1 MNDERITQWAQAYL
15 HWLEPQVREEGH
27 QSRTYSDLL
36 SLMHAKEF
44 VWLVPNDDN
53 RIVDGLDVRREFLRE
68 AKTPNDLS
76 IEAFGPVSVL
86 EVLIGLSRRMAFV
99 AEGSAEGWAWQ
110 FLGNLEL
117 HRMSDPLSR
126 IEVAQVD
133 DVLESLIWRTYN
145 VDGTGGFFPLAKPE
159 EDQTQVELWYQMCA
173 YVEEI
178 HPEY

>member
-1 MNDERITQWAQAYL
+1 MDDKRTAKWVEAYF
-15 HWLEPQVREEGH
+15 HWLAPQVRDEGH
-27 QSRTYSDLL
+27 QSHTYTDLL
-36 SLMHAKEF
+36 RLMHGKEF

-53 RIVDGLDVRREFLRE
+53 RLVDGLDLRLEFLQE
-68 AKTPNDLS
+68 AEAPNDLS
-76 IEAFGPVSVL
+76 PETFGPVSVL

-99 AEGSAEGWAWQ
+99 AEGDAEVWAWQ

-117 HRMSDPLSR
+117 HKMSDPLSR
-126 IEVAQVD
+126 REAAQVD
-133 DVLESLIWRTYN
+133 EILESLIWRTYN
-145 VDGTGGFFPLAKPE
+145 IDGTGGFFPLTKPE